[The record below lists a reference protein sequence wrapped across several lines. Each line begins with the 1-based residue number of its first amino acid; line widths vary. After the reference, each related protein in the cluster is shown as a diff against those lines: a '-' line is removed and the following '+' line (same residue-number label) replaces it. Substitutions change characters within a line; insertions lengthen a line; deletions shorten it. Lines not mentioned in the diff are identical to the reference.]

1 MAGVKCSRR
10 VWSTGLLCA
19 AAMAAAGCRSPVVKQ
34 GELYRHRELGYGIG
48 PPPGPDGYWS
58 HASLT
63 RTDLGFR
70 GSGGE
75 TVSLSTRCGQPTAE
89 PAILARHLRFGLSDY
104 RLRRSGEVRVSGMP
118 AWMQIL
124 EVSSGSA
131 SVGVKTVT
139 LVLKECIFDFVLA
152 ARTRFE
158 EAERAFDGWL
168 ETFRIGTE
176 NASGGGP

>member
-1 MAGVKCSRR
+1 MVGVKRSRR
-10 VWSTGLLCA
+10 IWSTGLLCA
-19 AAMAAAGCRSPVVKQ
+19 AAMTAAGCRAPVVQ
-34 GELYRHRELGYGIG
+34 QDGLYRHRALGYGIG
-48 PPPGPDGYWS
+48 SPPGPDGYWS
-58 HASLT
+58 HASLS

-70 GSGGE
+70 GAGGE
-75 TVSLSTRCGQPTAE
+75 TMSLATRCGQPTA
-89 PAILARHLRFGLSDY
+89 PPGILARHLRFGLSDH
-104 RLRRSGEVRVSGMP
+104 RLRGSGEVLVSGVP

-124 EVSSGSA
+124 EVTSGSA

-168 ETFRIGTE
+168 ETFRISSEDSVG
-176 NASGGGP
+176 SGP